1 MGLGIEVKVRSWVAW
16 LGRLP
21 FVICKKKTSTGSA
34 EKFKSFLL
42 IVCFSHSYVIWYVL
56 CAATGKAIEARFLRD
71 VASSRSNICTCNR
84 AKMVHRPSRTEC
96 FVRCRSVFLARF
108 AEKAVV
114 FGGSVLARAQ
124 STHFLVARL
133 REQAVI

>member
-1 MGLGIEVKVRSWVAW
+1 MVGSTPSRDLLKKNIHRKRGKVQ
-16 LGRLP
+16 
-21 FVICKKKTSTGSA
+21 
-34 EKFKSFLL
+34 
-42 IVCFSHSYVIWYVL
+42 IVPINSIFSHSYVIWYVL
-56 CAATGKAIEARFLRD
+56 CAANGKAIKARFLRD

-84 AKMVHRPSRTEC
+84 AKMVHGPSRTEC

-114 FGGSVLARAQ
+114 FGSSVLVRAQ

-133 REQAVI
+133 REQAVIRRQTCAGWS